1 MTKLRIPSHIRL
13 DILYGEILATIT
25 QKEQHFMMIQ
35 RPQANEYF
43 EYYAGYVQRVPEGDI
58 LAILEGQ
65 LQKMRDAFLPLSD
78 EQALY
83 RFGTGE
89 WSIKQMLGHM
99 NDGEQVFGFRLL
111 AFSRNEAQAIPGFEQ
126 DEYVANAS
134 FDAIPVAD
142 LVAQFEHLRQANLL
156 TIRHLTPE
164 MIARRGVASGKEITV
179 RALIYILA
187 GHVEHHLASL
197 REDYGVQH

>member
-1 MTKLRIPSHIRL
+1 MQIP
-13 DILYGEILATIT
+13 
-25 QKEQHFMMIQ
+25 

-43 EYYAGYVQRVPEGDI
+43 EYYGGYVNRVPEGDI

-65 LQKMRDAFLPLSD
+65 LQKIRDAFLPLSD
-78 EQALY
+78 EKALY
-83 RFGTGE
+83 RFGAGE

-99 NDGEQVFGFRLL
+99 NDTEQIFGFRLL

-126 DEYVANAS
+126 DAYVAAAN

-142 LVAQFEHLRQANLL
+142 LVAQFEHLRHANLL

-164 MIARRGVASGKEITV
+164 MVARRGVASNKEITV

-187 GHVEHHLASL
+187 GHVEHHLISL
-197 REDYGVQH
+197 KEDYGIQY

>member
-1 MTKLRIPSHIRL
+1 MQIP
-13 DILYGEILATIT
+13 
-25 QKEQHFMMIQ
+25 

-43 EYYAGYVQRVPEGDI
+43 EYYGGYVNRVPEGDI

-83 RFGTGE
+83 RFGAGE

-99 NDGEQVFGFRLL
+99 NDTEQIFGFRLL

-126 DEYVANAS
+126 DAYVAAAN

-142 LVAQFEHLRQANLL
+142 LVAQFEHLRHANLL

-164 MIARRGVASGKEITV
+164 MVARRGVASNKEITV

-197 REDYGVQH
+197 KEDYGIQY

>member
-1 MTKLRIPSHIRL
+1 MLIP
-13 DILYGEILATIT
+13 
-25 QKEQHFMMIQ
+25 

-43 EYYAGYVQRVPEGDI
+43 EYYGGYVNRVPDGDI

-78 EQALY
+78 ERAAY
-83 RFGTGE
+83 RFGDGE

-99 NDGEQVFGFRLL
+99 NDGEQVFGFRLM
-111 AFSRNEAQAIPGFEQ
+111 AFSRGESQAIPGFEQ
-126 DEYVANAS
+126 DEYVANAN

-142 LVAQFEHLRQANLL
+142 LVAQFEHLRHANLL

-164 MIARRGVASGKEITV
+164 MVARRGVASGKEITV

-197 REDYGVQH
+197 VQDYGVKN